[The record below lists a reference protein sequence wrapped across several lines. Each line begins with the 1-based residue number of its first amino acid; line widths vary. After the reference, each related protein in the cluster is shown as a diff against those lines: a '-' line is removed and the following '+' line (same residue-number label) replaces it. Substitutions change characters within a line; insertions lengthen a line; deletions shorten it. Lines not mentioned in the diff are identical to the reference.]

1 MRKHECGCI
10 CGLCLS
16 PVRRVS
22 PHPAAALPCLST
34 SSTSCETSFFLFFF
48 PFYLQMTLVTFSLA
62 ISRHICC
69 VSFNWH
75 LYGRGKGASKEREME
90 KWIIDFIVLQAL
102 GLSPYLHC
110 FSLWLRFMSDPSIFQ
125 RICSKKTGITVL
137 WENVI
142 NFFFLPFSVF
152 QPSLTPLCLY
162 LVLFSIFF
170 IFLFLPL
177 RHYNLPVKGNDS
189 DPAATRKESFSCEI
203 RMHIMCQHIK
213 RRLCWHAPPPHQRH

>member
-1 MRKHECGCI
+1 MSSEVKHEETWVW
-10 CGLCLS
+10 LHLWPVPLS
-16 PVRRVS
+16 S
-22 PHPAAALPCLST
+22 PPGFTASRSSPAMSVYQLYILWNFLLS
-34 SSTSCETSFFLFFF
+34 FFFF

-137 WENVI
+137 WGNVI
-142 NFFFLPFSVF
+142 NFFSFLS
-152 QPSLTPLCLY
+152 
-162 LVLFSIFF
+162 LFSSP
-170 IFLFLPL
+170 LLLPYV
-177 RHYNLPVKGNDS
+177 R
-189 DPAATRKESFSCEI
+189 I
-203 RMHIMCQHIK
+203 
-213 RRLCWHAPPPHQRH
+213 